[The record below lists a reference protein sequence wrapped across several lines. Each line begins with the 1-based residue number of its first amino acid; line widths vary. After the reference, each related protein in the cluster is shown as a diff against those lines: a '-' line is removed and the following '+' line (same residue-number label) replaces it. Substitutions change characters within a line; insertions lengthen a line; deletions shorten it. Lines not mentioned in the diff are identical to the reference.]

1 MPKSIKNIRKE
12 FKESGIFYTPPALA
26 EALKKYV
33 DFAPRDV
40 YDPTCGQGNLLA
52 AFGDDIPK
60 YGQELFAADLNV
72 ALERLPNFTGYFGD
86 TLADDFFKGSE
97 FHCIVANPPFS
108 VKWTPNADDPRFAA
122 APCLPPPSKADY
134 AFLLHIL
141 HHLAPDGKAVCL
153 GFPGI
158 LYRGQREYKIRRW
171 MIERNYIERVVHI
184 PSNTFEDTG
193 IATCI
198 LVLSKHKNTTDII
211 FEDCELQQERTVPLS
226 EICDNDYN
234 LSVSAYIR
242 REIEREFVDIKA
254 VNEAAR
260 AAFLQHIRAS
270 LSHELTV
277 CAMTGDSIT
286 QLLNEIE
293 KLTAEFRRHT

>member
-33 DFAPRDV
+33 DFTPRNV

-171 MIERNYIERVVHI
+171 MIEQNYIERVVHI
-184 PSNTFEDTG
+184 PGNTFEDTG

-198 LVLSKHKNTTDII
+198 LVLSKHKSSTDII
-211 FEDCELQQERTVPLS
+211 FEDCELQRERPVPLS

-234 LSVSAYIR
+234 LSVSAYIQR
-242 REIEREFVDIKA
+242 YEEREPVDIKA
-254 VNEAAR
+254 INAKAR

-270 LSHELTV
+270 LDIERVV
-277 CAMTGDSIT
+277 CAFENESIDP
-286 QLLNEIE
+286 LLDAIMEIVAQYRE
-293 KLTAEFRRHT
+293 VR

>member
-1 MPKSIKNIRKE
+1 
-12 FKESGIFYTPPALA
+12 
-26 EALKKYV
+26 
-33 DFAPRDV
+33 
-40 YDPTCGQGNLLA
+40 
-52 AFGDDIPK
+52 
-60 YGQELFAADLNV
+60 
-72 ALERLPNFTGYFGD
+72 
-86 TLADDFFKGSE
+86 
-97 FHCIVANPPFS
+97 
-108 VKWTPNADDPRFAA
+108 
-122 APCLPPPSKADY
+122 
-134 AFLLHIL
+134 
-141 HHLAPDGKAVCL
+141 
-153 GFPGI
+153 
-158 LYRGQREYKIRRW
+158 

-226 EICDNDYN
+226 EICYNDYN
-234 LSVSAYIR
+234 LSVSAYIQR
-242 REIEREFVDIKA
+242 YEEREPVDIKA
-254 VNEAAR
+254 INAKAR
-260 AAFLQHIRAS
+260 AAFLQYIRAS

>member
-33 DFAPRDV
+33 DFTPRNV

-52 AFGDDIPK
+52 VFGDDVPK
-60 YGQELFAADLNV
+60 YGQEIFASDLEV
-72 ALERLPNFTGYFGD
+72 ARQRLKNFIGCVGD
-86 TLADDFFKGSE
+86 TLADDGFKGYV
-97 FHCIVANPPFS
+97 FHLIIANPPFS

-122 APCLPPPSKADY
+122 APCLPPSSKADY

-141 HHLAPDGKAVCL
+141 DHLAPDGKAVCL
-153 GFPGI
+153 EFPGI

-171 MIERNYIERVVHI
+171 MIEQNYIERVVHI
-184 PSNTFEDTG
+184 PGNTFEDTG

-198 LVLSKHKNTTDII
+198 LVLSKHKSTTDII
-211 FEDCELQQERTVPLS
+211 FEDCELQRERTVPLS
-226 EICDNDYN
+226 EICDNDYT
-234 LSVSAYIR
+234 LSVSAYIQR
-242 REIEREFVDIKA
+242 YEDREPVDIKA
-254 VNEAAR
+254 LNANAR
-260 AAFLQHIRAS
+260 AAFLQHIRVS

-277 CAMTGDSIT
+277 CAMEGGSIT
-286 QLLNEIE
+286 PLLDEIE
-293 KLTAEFRRHT
+293 KLTAEFRRLT